1 MPFAPEHRAFHLQ
14 HHVTGGPLGQ
24 PVGGFGAE
32 DVVLVGVRPDLL
44 PWHVF
49 NDFHRHIGTK
59 AQTSI
64 VQAVV
69 IPLFLA

>member
-1 MPFAPEHRAFHLQ
+1 
-14 HHVTGGPLGQ
+14 
-24 PVGGFGAE
+24 
-32 DVVLVGVRPDLL
+32 
-44 PWHVF
+44 VF